1 MIFQLDEPARLG
13 DAWTLPLDA
22 TRAEPTRVTGVYDAL
37 DREYHLPRQ
46 EKVTWRGADGTAVE
60 GILFYPLAYEPGT
73 RYPLV
78 VQLHGGPQESDK
90 FGYGPGVIV
99 NYVPVLTSLGYA
111 VLRPNYRGSSGY
123 GNAFLRDVVGQYFRN
138 MHLDVLAGADHL
150 VAQGLADP
158 DRLALMGWSAGGHLT
173 NKLIT
178 VTGRFKAASATAG
191 AANWTSLFAQTD
203 TRASRTLWFGGS
215 PWQRDAPIENYWNNS
230 PLKDAASVTTPTL
243 FIVGEQDSRV
253 PMAQSVEMYR
263 ALTAN
268 GVPARLYVAPR
279 EGHQWGEL
287 RHQLFKANVE
297 LEWFERHVR
306 GRAYSRERAP
316 SDATERPATPP
327 QR

>member
-138 MHLDVLAGADHL
+138 MHLDVLAGVDHL

-316 SDATERPATPP
+316 GDATERPATPP